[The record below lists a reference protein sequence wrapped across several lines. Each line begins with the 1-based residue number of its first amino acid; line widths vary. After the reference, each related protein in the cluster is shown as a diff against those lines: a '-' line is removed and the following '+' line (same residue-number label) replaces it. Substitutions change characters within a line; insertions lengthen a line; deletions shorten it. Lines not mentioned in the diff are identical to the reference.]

1 MNFLKK
7 LREGAGLSQA
17 EIAKKMNYSTPQFIS
32 NWEREVSYP
41 PLNSIKKLASI
52 LGVSPDLILDYVEEK
67 ERAQLEA
74 KFKAIRK
81 TF

>member
-7 LREGAGLSQA
+7 LREDAGLSQA

-32 NWEREVSYP
+32 NWERGISFP

-52 LGVSPDLILDYVEEK
+52 LGVNPELILDYVEEK